1 LYCHYLSFKEN
12 NSMKTPSDPPQPV
25 ITVDKVTGLPV
36 IVCQQAATPQDEMTP
51 DRVADLLLAQEVEW
65 QTSIS
70 DDWQRLQAIQG
81 A

>member
-1 LYCHYLSFKEN
+1 
-12 NSMKTPSDPPQPV
+12 MKTPSDPPQPV

-70 DDWQRLQAIQG
+70 DD
-81 A
+81 